1 MTKNNKIYAR
11 IISMFLILTIMSLCI
26 PLVSV
31 SALDTPDSTQQI
43 EYIGGWNPPEYPT
56 EGTLYKDRVAVS
68 KTIAPTENENYFDIT
83 LKVVA
88 KPRVIDQSVD
98 VVVVMDVSNT
108 MNSTHQ
114 GLGVGAAGYNV
125 KDARLTHAKSAVNTF
140 LDLYSVDDNISTD
153 RRFGLVTF
161 NSYADTV
168 VPLTTMN
175 TAQQAAAVKTKVN
188 SITAPTG
195 NRERFTNIEGGLQ
208 LAHNLLKE
216 SDAVFKYIIF
226 ITDGFPTTYIESGR
240 QSTTRIVGYDTYM
253 TGSYNASKVGTDGYF
268 ADAVTKKLCT
278 YGVNYSDK
286 AADRADDV
294 AENIKNSGIN
304 VFSIGIDVG
313 VQSIGDYLNSAKNT
327 AFTTVDRRNVNHV
340 IGDSTESYKAWLR
353 DTIAG
358 GPMIDN
364 AKNPQEIHR
373 YASGN
378 SNTELTAAFENI
390 LKDIEL
396 LPAESMEQAFT
407 LDPMSDYVEF
417 MNFYNPDGSET
428 DAVINTKNGRDIATF
443 DSETETITWWLTT
456 TQKFYIDELGNYV
469 LSVSYKVR
477 LKNEMEGFEFS
488 KAFPT
493 NEKTTFYFKT
503 VNLETGEPI
512 YGDNEIDYLIPEV
525 EGYYGN
531 FSFTKQD
538 QLTGH
543 PLEGAVFTLEHYG
556 ESCHVCNGDAVI
568 ESLTASSDE
577 EGVVSFENLPSGHEY
592 ALVEITPPEGYQP
605 GAIHSVHI
613 AYGKTYKDGKL
624 VTEENPAVI
633 TNNRIVPVTVDLKVE
648 KELAGREIKAGE
660 FTFVLEGEYIN
671 KFHERIHND
680 IDGKGEFHQI
690 TFDDEGTYSFKVYEE
705 KGKDSTV
712 LFDNTVYELEFKV
725 TLSDDGEHYELETKV
740 NGIDIENDTE
750 PLPFKFTNSLRKPVA
765 VTLTAE
771 KLFDGKVPQDGLFT
785 FELMEN
791 GDTIDSKSTIDGV
804 ATFDEIIYAKEGIY
818 TYRISEAHE
827 CTADEGG
834 SSIFFDHNVY
844 NAVVTVTAPEDSD
857 SFKAEVVYYSEG
869 NVVDKVVFENFTRK
883 PATLKLN
890 ALKTFEGGT
899 LSEGQFTFELRKI
912 SGKILDKS
920 RNDSEGNISFETL
933 SFDKTGYFVFT
944 VSEVMGNDEGVI
956 YDEIVYRIFV
966 TSEAHHNLD
975 SYYLE
980 VTVYESNGELVEV
993 AHMHG
998 INLEVTVDGGI
1009 RFENTTKPAETTEAT
1024 EPRTEPTET
1033 TKVTEPR
1040 TEPTEITEV
1049 TEPRTEPTE
1058 TTEATKPK
1066 TEPTE
1071 TTEATGPKTEPTETT
1086 EATGPKTEPTETTEA
1101 TGPKT
1106 EPTETTEVT
1115 KPKTE
1120 PTETTEATEPK
1131 PQPTKPESEKPQP
1144 PDVVQTG
1151 DGTNPLMWISVLFV
1165 AGGLGAVAIKTRK
1178 AKEE

>member
-1 MTKNNKIYAR
+1 MTKNNRIYR
-11 IISMFLILTIMSLCI
+11 RVVSLFLILTIVSLCL
-26 PLVSV
+26 PFMSV

-43 EYIGGWNPPEYPT
+43 EYTGGWNPPEYPT
-56 EGTLYKDRVAVS
+56 DGTLYKDRVAVS
-68 KTIAPTENENYFDIT
+68 KTIAPAEKENYFDVT

-98 VVVVMDVSNT
+98 VVVVMDISNT
-108 MNSTHQ
+108 MNSTHE
-114 GLGVGAAGYNV
+114 GLGAGAAGYDV

-140 LDLYSVDDNISTD
+140 LDMYSVDNNISTD

-175 TAQQAAAVKTKVN
+175 TAEQAAAVKAKVN
-188 SITAPTG
+188 DITAPTG

-216 SDAVFKYIIF
+216 SDAVFRYIIF

-240 QSTTRIVGYDTYM
+240 DSKTQITGYDTYM
-253 TGSYNASKVGTDGYF
+253 TGAYNASEVGTDGYF
-268 ADAVTKKLCT
+268 ADAVTKKICT

-294 AENIKNSGIN
+294 AEIIKDSGIN

-313 VQSIGDYLNSAKNT
+313 VQSVPDYLNFANNT
-327 AFTTVDRRNVNHV
+327 AFTTVDRMGSNHV
-340 IGDSTESYKAWLR
+340 IGNTTESYKAWLR

-417 MNFYNPDGSET
+417 MSFYNPDGSET
-428 DAVINTKNGRDIATF
+428 EAVINTRNGRDIATF
-443 DSETETITWWLTT
+443 DKEAKTITWWLTT
-456 TQKFYIDELGNYV
+456 TQNFYIDELGNYV

-503 VNLETGEPI
+503 VNLETGKPV

-531 FSFTKQD
+531 FSFTKKD

-543 PLEGAVFTLEHYG
+543 PLEGAVFSLEHYG
-556 ESCHVCNGDAVI
+556 ESCHVCAGDAVI
-568 ESLTASSDE
+568 ESRTASSDE
-577 EGVVSFENLPSGHEY
+577 AGVVSFENLPSGHEY
-592 ALVEITPPEGYQP
+592 VLIEIIPPEGYQP
-605 GAIHSVHI
+605 GAMHSIHI

-624 VTEENPAVI
+624 VTDESPAVI
-633 TNNRIVPVTVDLKVE
+633 TNNSIVPVSVKLRVE
-648 KELAGREIKAGE
+648 KELAGRDIKAGE
-660 FTFVLEGEYIN
+660 FTFILEGEYIN

-680 IDGKGEFHQI
+680 AEGKAEFHQI
-690 TFDDEGTYSFKVYEE
+690 IFDDEGTYHFKVYEE
-705 KGKDSTV
+705 KGADSTV
-712 LFDNTVYELEFKV
+712 LFDSTVYELEFKV
-725 TLSDDGEHYELETKV
+725 TLSDDEERYELETKV
-740 NGIDIENDTE
+740 NGIDIESDTE
-750 PLPFKFTNSLRKPVA
+750 PLPFRFTNNLRKPVA

-771 KLFDGKVPQDGLFT
+771 KLFDGEVPQDGMFT
-785 FELMEN
+785 FELLEN
-791 GDTIDSKSTIDGV
+791 GDAIDTKSTVGGV
-804 ATFDEIIYAKEGIY
+804 ATFDEIIFEKEGIY
-818 TYRISEAHE
+818 TYQISEAHE
-827 CTADEGG
+827 CTADEGDA
-834 SSIFFDHNVY
+834 SIFFDHNVY
-844 NAVVTVTAPEDSD
+844 DAVVTVTAPDDSD
-857 SFKAEVVYYSEG
+857 SFKAEVVYYLEG
-869 NVVDKVVFENFTRK
+869 AVVDKAVFENFTRK

-890 ALKTFEGGT
+890 ALKTLEGGT
-899 LSEGQFTFELRKI
+899 LEEGQFNFELRKI
-912 SGKILDKS
+912 SGRILDKS
-920 RNDSEGNISFETL
+920 ANDAEGKISFETL
-933 SFDKTGYFVFT
+933 SFDQMGYFVFT
-944 VSEVMGNDEGVI
+944 ISEVKGNDTGVI
-956 YDEIVYRIFV
+956 YDEIAYKIFV
-966 TSEAHHNLD
+966 SNEAHHNLD
-975 SYYLE
+975 SYYIE
-980 VTVYESNGELVEV
+980 VTVYESTGAELIEI
-993 AHMHG
+993 AHIHG
-998 INLEVTVDGGI
+998 VDLELTVDGGI
-1009 RFENTTKPAETTEAT
+1009 RFENKLSTTE
-1024 EPRTEPTET
+1024 P
-1033 TKVTEPR
+1033 V
-1040 TEPTEITEV
+1040 
-1049 TEPRTEPTE
+1049 
-1058 TTEATKPK
+1058 
-1066 TEPTE
+1066 
-1071 TTEATGPKTEPTETT
+1071 G
-1086 EATGPKTEPTETTEA
+1086 
-1101 TGPKT
+1101 
-1106 EPTETTEVT
+1106 
-1115 KPKTE
+1115 TE

-1131 PQPTKPESEKPQP
+1131 TEPTETTKATEPKTEPTETTKATEPKTEPTETTKATETKTEPSETATATEPQPQPTKPEAEKPQP

-1151 DGTNPLMWISVLFV
+1151 DSVSPLMWIAVLFV
-1165 AGGLGAVAIKTRK
+1165 AGGLGAVVVKIRK